1 MSLREKL
8 QRIQE
13 RPYLLW
19 LLLWLAVMLLYAPAW
34 KGGFQQDF
42 QGWLQ
47 LYHNSTFWGMLNREG
62 IPVHSFYQVTQLQ
75 LYVLTRLFGTHPIPW
90 FLLFTALH
98 ALNGALLYRLAQ
110 TVLSDFQFANAR
122 WAAMAGTLLVLFNPS
137 MTEVVIWKA
146 AYHYLIAVQGILWI
160 LLWARNYL
168 LDCGAKWIWR
178 SVLLLII
185 LAFTLELWYTIPA
198 LVGLMI
204 VAYYRAG
211 IIGKEQFRNSL
222 TELFLPLTA
231 VLLVHLLCYRLVY
244 GTWFAHTAFTSPGD
258 DSLLYVAAR
267 LWGYEWHLL
276 GFGRF
281 FPHELREL
289 IYKKTGYTK
298 GGLFAIGL
306 IAILAEWSWRS
317 YPRWKAGMRAI
328 VLFAGWSLISI
339 VIILHYLPADL
350 FVVSNDRYLY
360 LTAFFQWMLVAIAMA
375 AVFHNVWL
383 RRVAF
388 VAVLLVCLG
397 FTAYLIREWRRST
410 KVFWSMHDK
419 FAWKDAPLVLILN
432 MPSMYNGIGII
443 RGSDTS
449 ELPAHLYNSGRDVPK
464 GQVRDISSYN
474 MNHPWDGA
482 HVVVEDSTH
491 LHVTL
496 SQWGSWWQLNGL
508 GALDRSN
515 ALFDL
520 HFIDPGHDYRLTLKQ
535 RPPGM
540 VILYQQGLEW
550 RVVDMNKI
558 GVEQW

>member
-8 QRIQE
+8 QRIPE
-13 RPYLLW
+13 RPWLLW
-19 LLLWLAVMLLYAPAW
+19 LLLWLGVIVLYAPAW

-47 LYHNSTFWGMLNREG
+47 LYHHSSFWGMLNREG

-75 LYVLTRLFGTHPIPW
+75 LYLLTKLFGIHPIPW

-98 ALNGALLYRLAQ
+98 ALNGTLLYRV
-110 TVLSDFQFANAR
+110 TRGILSDFQLANGEWVAL
-122 WAAMAGTLLVLFNPS
+122 AGTLLVLFNPS

-160 LLWARNYL
+160 LIWSRKYL
-168 LDCGAKWIWR
+168 LTRASKWVWR
-178 SVLLLII
+178 SLLLLAI
-185 LAFTLELWYTIPA
+185 LAFTLELWYTIPP

-204 VAYYRAG
+204 LAYYRTG
-211 IIGKEQFRNSL
+211 IIQKEQFKACL
-222 TELFLPLTA
+222 TWLFLPLA
-231 VLLVHLLCYRLVY
+231 AILLVHLLLYRLAY

-258 DSLLYVAAR
+258 DSLIYVAAR
-267 LWGYEWHLL
+267 LWDYEWHLL

-289 IYKKTGYTK
+289 VYKKTGYTK

-306 IAILAEWSWRS
+306 FAILAEWSWRS
-317 YPRWKAGMRAI
+317 YPRWKGGMRAI
-328 VLFAGWSLISI
+328 ALFGGWSLIGI

-350 FVVSNDRYLY
+350 FLVNNDRYLY
-360 LTAFFQWMLVAIAMA
+360 LAAFFQWMLVAIVIGVFFRNRWLRS
-375 AVFHNVWL
+375 AVF
-383 RRVAF
+383 
-388 VAVLLVCLG
+388 AVVLAVCLG
-397 FTAYLIREWRRST
+397 FTAYLVREWRRST
-410 KVFWSMHDK
+410 KVFWAVQDK
-419 FAWKDAPLVLILN
+419 FRWNDAPLVLILN

-443 RGSDTS
+443 RGNDTS
-449 ELPAHLYNSGRDVPK
+449 ELPNHLYNWGRPVPK
-464 GQVRDISSYN
+464 GQVRDVSSYN
-474 MNHPWDGA
+474 MNHSWDGA

-496 SQWGSWWQLNGL
+496 NQWGSWWQLAGL
-508 GALDRSN
+508 GALNRSN
-515 ALFDL
+515 EFFDL

-535 RPPGM
+535 RLPGM

-550 RVVDMNKI
+550 RIVDMNRI